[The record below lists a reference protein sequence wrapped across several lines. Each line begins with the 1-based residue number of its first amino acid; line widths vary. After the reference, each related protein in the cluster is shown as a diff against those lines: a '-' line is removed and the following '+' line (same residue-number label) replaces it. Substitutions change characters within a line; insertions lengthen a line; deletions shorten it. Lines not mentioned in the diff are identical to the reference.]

1 MESSFKKGYDKTINA
16 DGSIAILLQGKTKG
30 AATNTGLPLL
40 YFVFFIPC
48 AIVSFNLAEAM
59 LSRNVSLGTFTI
71 VWVLLSIGSWFVLF
85 LIFNSL
91 MTKKTNLLIKPN
103 EGVIF
108 DGKQLPFADIQM
120 IGVNHQTT
128 NSNLKGD
135 AQVFAT
141 SHGNNINITGWLPL
155 ALADAIADEIKG
167 ASGIQWK

>member
-1 MESSFKKGYDKTINA
+1 MESSFKKGYDKTVNA

-30 AATNTGLPLL
+30 AATTTGHPLL
-40 YFVFFIPC
+40 YLIFFIVC
-48 AIVSFNLAEAM
+48 AIVSFNIVDSIM
-59 LSRNVSLGTFTI
+59 GRNPNMVTSLSL
-71 VWVLLSIGSWFVLF
+71 WALLSIGSWFVLF
-85 LIFNSL
+85 LIFKSL

-108 DGKQLPFADIQM
+108 DGKQLPFADIQK

-128 NSNLKGD
+128 NSNLNGD

-155 ALADAIADEIKG
+155 ALAEGIAEEIKG
-167 ASGIQWK
+167 ASGMQWS